1 MAMLLLAPPAANERV
16 EYVVSQLVEKGFT
29 QSEAEALFED
39 SRLKVLPQ
47 RDVAAREID
56 WDAVIRTLTAKGSV
70 QRGTEFLARYQE
82 TFQLAES
89 QYGVDPNVLTA
100 LLRLESNLG
109 ENSGNYGIFN
119 VFYTLLSTRE
129 EERRWKWAGDNLAA
143 LAVFCKN
150 MESDCFEV
158 RGSYGGAMGAAQFL
172 PYSVIA
178 FGADGNGDNRVDPF
192 LMEDAI
198 ISAANFLVVHGWH
211 EDKEKALARYYGSG
225 DGYPRAVFAYAEALR
240 ASETSA
246 SAALP

>member
-1 MAMLLLAPPAANERV
+1 
-16 EYVVSQLVEKGFT
+16 
-29 QSEAEALFED
+29 
-39 SRLKVLPQ
+39 
-47 RDVAAREID
+47 
-56 WDAVIRTLTAKGSV
+56 VIRTLTAKGSV
-70 QRGTEFLARYQE
+70 QRGNDFLAKYRE
-82 TFQLAES
+82 TFELAES
-89 QYGVDPNVLTA
+89 NYGVDPKVLTA

-109 ENSGNYGIFN
+109 ENSGNYGTFN

-158 RGSYGGAMGAAQFL
+158 RGSYGGAVGAAQFL

-178 FGADGNGDNRVDPF
+178 FGADGNGDNRIDPF

-211 EDKEKALARYYGSG
+211 EDKEQALARYYGSG
-225 DGYPRAVFAYAEALR
+225 EGYPRAVFAYAEALR
-240 ASETSA
+240 ATESTA
-246 SAALP
+246 SANLSR